1 MKRTY
6 LVCKEGAEGC
16 DYSLC
21 CGKLYSIYEGK
32 GESLDEDIKILF
44 EEIAYP
50 EGRSGEDSYFE
61 FDKNHYDITDVFVV
75 PIKTE
80 IITMN
85 IEQYKKDWEKERK
98 KKELKGREDKER
110 EQYERLKKKYGE

>member
-6 LVCKEGAEGC
+6 LVCKTGEKWC
-16 DYSLC
+16 DYSLS
-21 CGKLYSIYEGK
+21 CGQSYEIYEGK

-50 EGRSGEDSYFE
+50 EGRNEYCE
-61 FDKNHYDITDVFVV
+61 FVSNSNGISEVFVV

-80 IITMN
+80 IITMD
-85 IEQYKKDWEKERK
+85 IEAYEKEWIEGQKAKEKEGIEEKERI
-98 KKELKGREDKER
+98 E
-110 EQYERLKKKYGE
+110 YERLKKKFS